1 MEGAQSVDTS
11 QKPKTNKVH
20 PVNNI
25 DKNKKKADIIHRAKD
40 KLRIWRH
47 KSRESSFG
55 KNNLSNQVSGLMRD
69 YSGTSQMAEM
79 DTQESITGV
88 QSRLICHVPDFVW
101 QAEDQVIDTPKAI
114 MTNGVLLFADVS
126 GFTALTERYSNHR
139 EGVSGLTHA
148 LNGYISAIC
157 QKILENGGD
166 ILKFAGDAIL
176 ALWKCERKMLPDCI
190 ALATHCSLEI
200 QQNHDWQM
208 TSVGVELRVKIA
220 IAAGKIYCT
229 HVGLPGQ
236 VRHIA
241 MSGNP
246 VGEVNAAEKHCESG
260 DVVLSSNAW
269 DLCNRATFKGFE
281 VGDGRHKFFKVK
293 FMTRKN
299 FSPDEFE
306 SWKAPNPYP
315 MISEIYNNKKQDE
328 RPAREACL
336 LYNNKNLETY
346 IRQYISK
353 TVQEKLDDGQPR
365 DYLSEIRQCT
375 ILFINLVFDLKEQRR
390 DYTIKLGTTLQ
401 DSFEIVDDEL
411 RKKGG
416 QLNKLFM
423 FDKGCTFLAAFG
435 LPGTKNE
442 REAALALECAFK
454 ISKRMTNEIIE
465 LNRCSIGVTTGSVYV
480 GVIGHEERHEYSF
493 LGPKVNMAARIMM
506 AGYPGMVN
514 CDALTM
520 KCSDLSPD
528 YFIAQAYKPLKGIKD
543 PGVIYQ
549 YTETMPP
556 LTSYIR
562 RNVRP
567 EYPILGRIDEID
579 RIMAETCSGED
590 RCFVVIEGDKGIG
603 KTRLLEEIVIISQ
616 NIDANLHV
624 VNISTSFDIMK
635 DDFKIVRIIIE
646 DLLGIIDQI
655 DRSPN
660 SFAEKAILE
669 TLQGSK
675 YSKDNYDLINPIFG
689 TYINGKAMYQ
699 SQIKL
704 TKDIDLQ
711 SEMIQY
717 IMNKCLDN
725 FERSLILID
734 CAQFIDS
741 MSWKVL
747 NHFANDS
754 RASIVVSYRPQVS
767 ADVVHDQHRLTA
779 FNHPDN
785 LHLRLSSL
793 PNEYFPALAC
803 QMLRVTQI
811 SETLTAG
818 IIYKSFGNPGWTLLI
833 LKSLLDQALIK
844 INVKGEVEHGQIC
857 HEPPKELITSRN
869 HQYAEAAKKAAEGAG
884 HMIGGRHSS
893 TVTQNQNRQS
903 SRLTKQLSKSI
914 LNRSMKSTTDRG
926 TVYKH
931 PAIKTVLEDDDE
943 DDDDIQRDRSQESTM
958 MNKKAHHQGK
968 QYMDILK
975 KIGGYYEDIL
985 TQGDADPD
993 TERECI
999 LTTAYPIK
1007 LPTLLQSIVA
1017 PQVIKSFILQ
1027 QLDRLPPTTQQVAKE
1042 CALVGEYFSRHI
1054 IYHLN
1059 SGKGSENSSTDKI
1072 DRAFQHLIDAKII
1085 EPIKTQINMSRHAKP
1100 VQNVPN
1106 ARKSS
1111 LLKQIHVK
1119 TDTQCEHLRFI
1130 NSFYHEVIDNLWLD
1144 EQRAYLHKQCATYFQ
1159 SCLDELTLN
1168 QNVTHKTIIE
1178 FAVHRECKRDVSRR
1192 QKSVCNILNINIQEF
1207 DDRRVAF
1214 DASRLKH
1221 PLLFDNFGVITKTAM
1236 TDDWPETSHT
1246 GYKEI
1251 RGLYK
1256 KRPKPDKEQC
1266 SSGKFSI
1273 SGNLKNALD
1282 QCGSGLSDNFVEE
1295 LQTVL
1300 DAQTIGVLPSESDLF
1315 IAVLSPVLMRHY
1327 ENARDTEATLR
1338 FTLESADAL
1347 LRTGNLKDAL
1357 SKLDKADEIIMNLR
1371 GALGGRKYDMIKDVY
1386 EGDTNFHNLDESIS
1400 VYDVPIHIK
1409 AYYEALYGAAHIL
1422 SGGKDRK
1429 HGGKKLKAA
1438 LKLLEVNPL
1447 NCANTGLNDKISNNL
1462 KIDLYRRIADY
1473 EMTLT
1478 TNISDGELNKIL
1490 KALAHSEYERT
1501 AHQIEGYTNCAFLGT
1516 LAKKNKDRLSH
1527 LERLIAGKILN
1538 LNFIQF
1544 EEVYTIHKFF
1554 LTICQSRISRGD
1566 VQGGY
1571 EIAQFLLQMSCWA
1584 QSQTLYWISQIN
1596 LCEILFL
1603 QDNLPEFFIH
1613 VRKLE
1618 SEIEASTANPEVSC
1632 QLNILKLNV
1641 ILDSGLEIDNFSDIA
1656 LWSLPHGACSFS
1668 NLQIASFSACI
1679 ALFNIR
1685 SNAFDPAYAWRE
1697 NSWKNLLE
1705 CPLSFHYV
1713 RTFSRLLE
1721 CDLLVYRSQI
1731 FYKNMPHCT
1740 LLNKKDISKTVKQN
1754 MKIFESYCERFPIFI
1769 SRLMMFK
1776 SFLEQLYD
1784 GSKAKGGSK
1793 AKEYVKSGIECA
1805 IAMNDKPSV
1814 ERLNSNLEYLE
1825 GKRRSD
1831 KWVKT
1836 ILMTVG
1842 AKKLSKLKKQKTHF
1856 IFTGPYNYPWN
1867 SDKQ

>member
-1 MEGAQSVDTS
+1 MEGAQSVDKS

-25 DKNKKKADIIHRAKD
+25 DKNKKKAIINRAKD
-40 KLRIWRH
+40 KLKIWRH
-47 KSRESSFG
+47 KSRESST
-55 KNNLSNQVSGLMRD
+55 KNNLSSQVSGLMRD
-69 YSGTSQMAEM
+69 HSGTSYAMEEM
-79 DTQESITGV
+79 DTQESVTGV

-176 ALWKCERKMLPDCI
+176 ALWKCDRTMLADCI

-269 DLCNRATFKGFE
+269 DLCNRGTFKGFE
-281 VGDGRHKFFKVK
+281 VGDGKYKFFKVK

-315 MISEIYNNKKQDE
+315 MISGINSNKKQDE
-328 RPAREACL
+328 CPAREACL

-390 DYTIKLGTTLQ
+390 DYTIKLGNTLQ

-635 DDFKIVRIIIE
+635 DNFKIVRIIIE

-660 SFAEKAILE
+660 SFAERAILE
-669 TLQGSK
+669 TLKGSK
-675 YSKDNYDLINPIFG
+675 YSRDDYDLINPIFG
-689 TYINGKAMYQ
+689 TYINGRAMRQ

-704 TKDIDLQ
+704 DRDVNLQ
-711 SEMIQY
+711 SEMIEY
-717 IMNKCLDN
+717 IMSKCLDN

-747 NHFANDS
+747 NHFANDH

-767 ADVVHDQHRLTA
+767 ADVVHDQHRLAA

-818 IIYKSFGNPGWTLLI
+818 IIYKSFGNPGWTLLN
-833 LKSLLDQALIK
+833 LKSLLDQDLIR
-844 INVKGEVEHGQIC
+844 ITVKGEVEHGQAC
-857 HEPPKELITSRN
+857 HEPPKELITSRD
-869 HQYAEAAKKAAEGAG
+869 HQFAEAAKKAAEQSGAG
-884 HMIGGRHSS
+884 AMVGSNRHSS
-893 TVTQNQNRQS
+893 NMPNRQS

-914 LNRSMKSTTDRG
+914 LNRSMKSTTERG

-931 PAIKTVLEDDDE
+931 PAIKTVLEDDDDS
-943 DDDDIQRDRSQESTM
+943 DDDLRKGRSEESTM
-958 MNKKAHHQGK
+958 VNKKAIHQGK

-975 KIGGYYEDIL
+975 KIGGYYEDVL

-999 LTTAYPIK
+999 LTSPIK

-1059 SGKGSENSSTDKI
+1059 SGKGNDSGHSTDKI

-1085 EPIKTQINMSRHAKP
+1085 EPIRTQINMSRHAKP

-1144 EQRAYLHKQCATYFQ
+1144 EQRAYLHKQCAAYFQ

-1168 QNVTHKTIIE
+1168 QNVTNKTIIE

-1207 DDRRVAF
+1207 DARRIAF

-1236 TDDWPETSHT
+1236 TDDWPDSIILAGQSLTT
-1246 GYKEI
+1246 YKEI
-1251 RGLYK
+1251 RALYK
-1256 KRPKPDKEQC
+1256 KQDRPEQ
-1266 SSGKFSI
+1266 I
-1273 SGNLKNALD
+1273 
-1282 QCGSGLSDNFVEE
+1282 
-1295 LQTVL
+1295 
-1300 DAQTIGVLPSESDLF
+1300 
-1315 IAVLSPVLMRHY
+1315 
-1327 ENARDTEATLR
+1327 EN
-1338 FTLESADAL
+1338 
-1347 LRTGNLKDAL
+1347 
-1357 SKLDKADEIIMNLR
+1357 
-1371 GALGGRKYDMIKDVY
+1371 
-1386 EGDTNFHNLDESIS
+1386 
-1400 VYDVPIHIK
+1400 
-1409 AYYEALYGAAHIL
+1409 
-1422 SGGKDRK
+1422 
-1429 HGGKKLKAA
+1429 
-1438 LKLLEVNPL
+1438 
-1447 NCANTGLNDKISNNL
+1447 NTAKIS
-1462 KIDLYRRIADY
+1462 
-1473 EMTLT
+1473 
-1478 TNISDGELNKIL
+1478 
-1490 KALAHSEYERT
+1490 
-1501 AHQIEGYTNCAFLGT
+1501 
-1516 LAKKNKDRLSH
+1516 
-1527 LERLIAGKILN
+1527 
-1538 LNFIQF
+1538 
-1544 EEVYTIHKFF
+1544 
-1554 LTICQSRISRGD
+1554 
-1566 VQGGY
+1566 
-1571 EIAQFLLQMSCWA
+1571 
-1584 QSQTLYWISQIN
+1584 
-1596 LCEILFL
+1596 
-1603 QDNLPEFFIH
+1603 
-1613 VRKLE
+1613 
-1618 SEIEASTANPEVSC
+1618 
-1632 QLNILKLNV
+1632 
-1641 ILDSGLEIDNFSDIA
+1641 
-1656 LWSLPHGACSFS
+1656 
-1668 NLQIASFSACI
+1668 
-1679 ALFNIR
+1679 IR
-1685 SNAFDPAYAWRE
+1685 
-1697 NSWKNLLE
+1697 
-1705 CPLSFHYV
+1705 
-1713 RTFSRLLE
+1713 
-1721 CDLLVYRSQI
+1721 
-1731 FYKNMPHCT
+1731 
-1740 LLNKKDISKTVKQN
+1740 
-1754 MKIFESYCERFPIFI
+1754 
-1769 SRLMMFK
+1769 
-1776 SFLEQLYD
+1776 
-1784 GSKAKGGSK
+1784 
-1793 AKEYVKSGIECA
+1793 
-1805 IAMNDKPSV
+1805 
-1814 ERLNSNLEYLE
+1814 
-1825 GKRRSD
+1825 
-1831 KWVKT
+1831 
-1836 ILMTVG
+1836 
-1842 AKKLSKLKKQKTHF
+1842 
-1856 IFTGPYNYPWN
+1856 
-1867 SDKQ
+1867 